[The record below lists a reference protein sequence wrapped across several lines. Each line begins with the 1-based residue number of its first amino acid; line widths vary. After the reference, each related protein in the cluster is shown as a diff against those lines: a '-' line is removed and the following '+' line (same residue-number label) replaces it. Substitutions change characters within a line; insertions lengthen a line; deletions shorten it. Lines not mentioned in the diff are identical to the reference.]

1 MGTLLQHLPKIS
13 EKTTHLTGLNRAILA
28 IQKKLS
34 TMKAFIFCASIFL
47 FAAANA
53 SPWTGYGLGYRSPH
67 GYHAVGKRSDDQDV
81 KAPATVLSSDAIAD
95 PAAASTSTAAI
106 DDHPPKVLDKIKS
119 VIDFLRDHNVGVVV
133 LRKEPRE
140 VVEERFY

>member
-1 MGTLLQHLPKIS
+1 
-13 EKTTHLTGLNRAILA
+13 
-28 IQKKLS
+28 
-34 TMKAFIFCASIFL
+34 MKSIIFCASIFL

-53 SPWTGYGLGYRSPH
+53 SP
-67 GYHAVGKRSDDQDV
+67 YHYVGFDKRSDDQDV

-95 PAAASTSTAAI
+95 PAPASTSTAAI
-106 DDHPPKVLDKIKS
+106 DDHPPKIFDKIKS

>member
-13 EKTTHLTGLNRAILA
+13 EKTTHLIGLNRAILA

-34 TMKAFIFCASIFL
+34 TMKSIIFCASIFL

-53 SPWTGYGLGYRSPH
+53 SPYHVGY
-67 GYHAVGKRSDDQDV
+67 KRSDDQDV
-81 KAPATVLSSDAIAD
+81 NAPATVLSSDAIAD
-95 PAAASTSTAAI
+95 PAAASTSGAAI
-106 DDHPPKVLDKIKS
+106 DDHPPKVLEKIKS

-140 VVEERFY
+140 VAEERFY